1 MDVAQISVDS
11 LIPYAR
17 NARTHSDAQ
26 VAEIAASI
34 REFGFNNPV
43 LLRDDNTI
51 IAGHGRVLAAR
62 KLGLAE
68 VPCIYLSHLTEAQA
82 RAYVLADNQL
92 ATHAGWEAEVLRLE
106 LDDLQGLGFEPSL
119 LGFGDADLASIL
131 GTVVEPTDVD
141 AEPQIDKAEEL
152 RAKWGVETGHLWRL
166 GEHRILC
173 GDSTLA
179 DDVKRVLDGAEP
191 LLMVTDPPYGVEYDA
206 SWRNGVLGEDGVVR
220 GRVGAGLNSGRATG
234 KVSNDDR
241 ADWREA
247 WSLFAGDVAYVWH
260 AGTKSPTV
268 GTSLIE
274 CGFEIRSMIVWA
286 KDRLVI
292 GRSHYHEQKEP
303 CYYAVRKGGT
313 GHWAGD
319 RKQTTLW
326 QIDKPQ
332 KSETGH
338 STQKPVEC
346 MARPIRNHDSEF
358 VYEPFS
364 GSGTTIIA
372 CEQLGRKCRA
382 IEISPAYVAVAI
394 QRWADA
400 TGGTPELIDG

>member
-1 MDVAQISVDS
+1 MNIVTVAIED

-17 NARTHSDAQ
+17 NARTHSPEQ
-26 VAEIAASI
+26 VAQIAASI
-34 REFGFNNPV
+34 KEFGFVNPV

-119 LGFGDADLASIL
+119 LGFGDADLAAIL
-131 GTVVEPTDVD
+131 GPTVEQTDVD
-141 AEPQIDKAEEL
+141 ADPQIDKADEL
-152 RAKWGVETGHLWRL
+152 RAKWGVETGQLWRL

-173 GDSTLA
+173 GDSTSTGDVEHLMNGEHA
-179 DDVKRVLDGAEP
+179 DLC
-191 LLMVTDPPYGVEYDA
+191 LTDPPYGLGDSATCKNDYDEHNDTIENLRKLIA
-206 SWRNGVLGEDGVVR
+206 
-220 GRVGAGLNSGRATG
+220 GA
-234 KVSNDDR
+234 
-241 ADWREA
+241 
-247 WSLFAGDVAYVWH
+247 
-260 AGTKSPTV
+260 
-268 GTSLIE
+268 
-274 CGFEIRSMIVWA
+274 IVP
-286 KDRLVI
+286 L
-292 GRSHYHEQKEP
+292 
-303 CYYAVRKGGT
+303 
-313 GHWAGD
+313 
-319 RKQTTLW
+319 
-326 QIDKPQ
+326 IDKMRVVLTPGNKNQ
-332 KSETGH
+332 YEYPRPSWTMAWFCPAGVGRGPWGFCCWQPIMCYGKDAKLASGKGSHPDALVHQEGPSSDMH
-338 STQKPVEC
+338 PCAKP
-346 MARPIRNHDSEF
+346 MKLWLWLLDRTSDSGNT

-382 IEISPAYVAVAI
+382 IEISPGYVAVAI